1 MKLQKLIVATGNK
14 HKLREIRELFSESE
28 VISAS
33 EAGFEEDTPETGE
46 TFEENALIKARAAA
60 KALNLPALADDSGL
74 CVDALNG
81 APGIYSARYAGE
93 HGNEKAN
100 REKLMKELLNK
111 DNRRARFR
119 CAVALCFP
127 NGLEII
133 AAGETCGEI
142 LREERGGNGFGYDS
156 LFFSDDLQK
165 SFAEAS
171 AEEKN
176 AVSHRARALGALKEK
191 IARFQEG

>member
-1 MKLQKLIVATGNK
+1 MQLKKIIVATGNR
-14 HKLREIRELFSESE
+14 HKLCEIRGIFSEAE
-28 VISAS
+28 VVSAS
-33 EAGFEEDTPETGE
+33 EAGFDEDTPETGE

-81 APGIYSARYAGE
+81 APGIYSARYSGE
-93 HGNEKAN
+93 HGNDKAN
-100 REKLMKELLNK
+100 REKLLSELLNIE
-111 DNRRARFR
+111 NRRARFR

-127 NGLEII
+127 CGEEIN
-133 AAGETCGEI
+133 ATGETCGEI

-156 LFFSDDLQK
+156 LFFSDDLKK

-176 AVSHRARALGALKEK
+176 AVSHRARALCALKEK
-191 IARFQEG
+191 IARLGEA